1 MPDLFVDFSLLEST
15 AGSLNMLIEEFSNA
29 SKIVNSY
36 QNDIGD
42 PDLIAALDAFAG
54 NWAVHRDDLVKSMQA
69 VYQMATESHK
79 AYLGTDDKL
88 ARDIQQGAKQ

>member
-29 SKIVNSY
+29 TKIVNSY
-36 QNDIGD
+36 QDAVAD
-42 PDLIAALDAFAG
+42 HDLLMALDAFAS
-54 NWAVHRDDLVKSMQA
+54 NWAVHREDMVNSMQA

-79 AYLGTDDKL
+79 AYLDTDDKL
-88 ARDIQQGAKQ
+88 AQDIRQGAKQ